1 MRSAF
6 IYLGPKNL
14 KHSFKNNKW
23 KTARIISIYIGIA
36 GILFTVGI
44 FLYFAKDLPDANGLS
59 DRTVVES
66 TKIMDRT
73 GQYILYE
80 VHGEEKRTMIP
91 FSDMPDNIKYATIA
105 LEDQDFYSHH
115 GIKITSIIRAVFK
128 DVLKGGASQGGSTI
142 TQQFV
147 KKSMLTDE
155 KTFTRKIKEAILSLE
170 LETKYSKDEIL
181 AMYLNQIPYGSNAYG
196 IEAAAKTFFGK
207 NAKELTLDE
216 AALIASLPQAPSYY
230 SPYGSHVDSLKVRQE
245 YALKQMEKLG
255 YITSDQLEEFK
266 NVDVLSKIKSF
277 QESINAPHFVMYVK
291 EYLEKTYGEQAVEQG
306 GLKVYTTL
314 DWDKQQIAEK
324 AVKEGAEKNVKNW
337 NAYNSSLVAMDPK
350 TGQIMAMVGSKDFF
364 GKSQPEGCISGK
376 DCKFEPQDNVA
387 IRDRQPGSSFKPY
400 VYLTAFTKGYTPET
414 IMFDVATNFGSQGS
428 EKDYEPQ
435 NYDGKFRGPL
445 PMKECLAQS
454 LNIPAVKTLYLV
466 GIQNAIATAKGLG
479 ITGLNNQSN
488 YYGLSLVLGG
498 GEVKLLDHV
507 NAFSTLATG
516 GIKHNKTAILK
527 IENNKGEILEE
538 YKSSEGERTIEEKYV
553 AMLDHIMS
561 TNDYRAPIFGE
572 NSPLRFDNR
581 QVAAKTGTTN
591 EFRDGWVVGYT
602 PSLAVGVWSGNNDNT
617 PMRAGADGVNVSAP
631 IWRSFLDQVLGNY
644 SMENFPK
651 YEKEETGKD
660 ILDGKIPME
669 KNVKV
674 CEIPGKNNEYCLAND
689 YCADTTK
696 KDFADGHD
704 ILYYVN
710 KDDPRGDAPKDP
722 EKDPQYENWE
732 KGVKKWFDKNK
743 DGYVFGDA
751 PKDECSADDFKKY
764 QPSVSV
770 SSSQSSNQLSVSGN
784 IDAPYGISKIEFFV
798 DGDKVSSGSSENTS
812 ITLTDSLNGKSNVEI
827 KVIVTDKNG
836 NTASDSKK
844 IDIVAW

>member
-1 MRSAF
+1 MTQPF
-6 IYLGPKNL
+6 IYLKPKNL
-14 KHSFKNNKW
+14 KNSLRTNKW
-23 KTARIISIYIGIA
+23 KTVGVISIYLGIA
-36 GILFTVGI
+36 GILFVAGV
-44 FLYFAKDLPDANGLS
+44 FLYFAKDLPSTGKVN
-59 DRTVVES
+59 DRVIIES
-66 TKIMDRT
+66 TKIYDRT
-73 GQYILYE
+73 GQHVLYD
-80 VHGEEKRTMIP
+80 VHGEEKRTIVQ
-91 FSDMPDNIKYATIA
+91 FGNMPENLRFATIA

-115 GIKITSIIRAVFK
+115 GIKFTSIARAILK
-128 DVLKGGASQGGSTI
+128 DIFQRGVTQGASTI

-147 KKSMLTDE
+147 KNSLLTSE
-155 KTFTRKIKEAILSLE
+155 KTFTRKIKEVILSLE
-170 LETKYSKDEIL
+170 LETKFSKDEIL
-181 AMYLNQIPYGSNAYG
+181 AMYLNEIPYGSNSYG
-196 IEAAAKTFFGK
+196 IEAASQTFFGK
-207 NAKELTLDE
+207 DSKDLTLDE
-216 AALIASLPQAPSYY
+216 AAILASLPQAPTYY
-230 SPYGSHVDSLKVRQE
+230 SPYGSHSDALKARQE
-245 YALKQMEKLG
+245 FALDKMANLG
-255 YITSDQLEEFK
+255 YITKDQANEFK
-266 NVDVLSKIKSF
+266 NVDVLNKIKPST
-277 QESINAPHFVMYVK
+277 ENISAPHFVMYVK
-291 EYLEKTYGEQAVEQG
+291 EYLEKNYGEQAVEQG

-350 TGQIMAMVGSKDFF
+350 TGQILAMVGSKDFF

-376 DCKFEPQDNVA
+376 NCKFEPQDNVS

-400 VYLTAFTKGYTPET
+400 VYLAAFVKGYTPET
-414 IMFDVATNFGSQGS
+414 MMFDVATNFGSQGGT
-428 EKDYEPQ
+428 KDYEPQ
-435 NYDGKFRGPL
+435 DYDGKFRGPL

-466 GIQNAIATAKGLG
+466 GIQNAIATAKSLG
-479 ITGLNNQSN
+479 ITGLNNQSS

-516 GIKHNKTAILK
+516 GVKHDKTAILK
-527 IENNKGEILEE
+527 IENNKEEILEE
-538 YKSSEGERTIEEKYV
+538 YKSSEGERVIEEKYV

-660 ILDGKIPME
+660 ILDGKISTE
-669 KNVKV
+669 KDVKV
-674 CEIPGKNNEYCLAND
+674 CKISEKDDKVKYCLAND
-689 YCADTTK
+689 FCKDDK
-696 KDFADGHD
+696 KRDFVDAHT

-722 EKDPQYENWE
+722 EKDPQFANWE
-732 KGVKKWFDKNK
+732 KGIEKWYAKEDKKFIL
-743 DGYVFGDA
+743 GT
-751 PKDECSADDFKKY
+751 PPEDDC
-764 QPSVSV
+764 Q
-770 SSSQSSNQLSVSGN
+770 
-784 IDAPYGISKIEFFV
+784 E
-798 DGDKVSSGSSENTS
+798 
-812 ITLTDSLNGKSNVEI
+812 
-827 KVIVTDKNG
+827 
-836 NTASDSKK
+836 SDFN
-844 IDIVAW
+844 

>member
-1 MRSAF
+1 MQQVF
-6 IYLGPKNL
+6 VYLKPKNL
-14 KHSFKNNKW
+14 RNSFRENRW
-23 KTARIISIYIGIA
+23 RTA
-36 GILFTVGI
+36 GILSAYIFGFVILFTMGV

-73 GQYILYE
+73 GQHVLYE
-80 VHGEEKRTMIP
+80 VHGEEKRTIIP
-91 FSDMPDNIKYATIA
+91 FIEMPDNIKYATIA

-115 GIKITSIIRAVFK
+115 GIKLSSIMRALLK
-128 DVLKGGASQGGSTI
+128 DFIKGGASQGGSTI

-207 NAKELTLDE
+207 SAKELTLDE
-216 AALIASLPQAPSYY
+216 SALIAALPQAPSYY
-230 SPYGSHVDSLKVRQE
+230 SPYGSHTDSLKIRQE

-255 YITSDQLEEFK
+255 YITNEQLGEFK
-266 NVDVLSKIKSF
+266 NADVLSKIKPF

-324 AVKEGAEKNVKNW
+324 AVKEGAEKNVKSW

-350 TGQIMAMVGSKDFF
+350 TGQILAMVGSKDFF
-364 GKSQPEGCISGK
+364 GKSQPEGCVSGK
-376 DCKFEPQDNVA
+376 NCKFEPQDNVS

-414 IMFDVATNFGSQGS
+414 IMFDVETNFGSQGGT
-428 EKDYEPQ
+428 KDYEPQ

-445 PMKECLAQS
+445 PMKETLAQS

-466 GIQNAIATAKGLG
+466 GIKNAIATAKNLG
-479 ITGLNNQSN
+479 ITGLNNKSD

-507 NAFSTLATG
+507 NAFSTLAAG
-516 GIKHNKTAILK
+516 GVKHNKTAILK
-527 IENNKGEILEE
+527 VEDNKGGILEE
-538 YKSSEGERTIEEKYV
+538 YKSSSGEKVIDEKYV

-561 TNDYRAPIFGE
+561 TNDYRAPVFGE

-631 IWRSFLDQVLGNY
+631 IWRSFLDQVLNNY

-651 YEKEETGKD
+651 YEKEDTGKD

-669 KNVKV
+669 KDVKV
-674 CEIPGKNNEYCLAND
+674 CEIPGKDDEYCLAND
-689 YCADTTK
+689 YCKDSKK

-710 KDDPRGDAPKDP
+710 KDDPRGDKPKDP
-722 EKDPQYENWE
+722 EKDSQYDNWE
-732 KGVKKWFDKNK
+732 KGVKKWFEKNK
-743 DGYVFGDA
+743 DDYVLGDV
-751 PKDECSADDFKKY
+751 PDDECKESDFEKY
-764 QPSVSV
+764 KPSISVSA
-770 SSSQSSNQLSVSGN
+770 SQSSNKLKISASVK
-784 IDAPYGISKIEFFV
+784 APYGLDSITFFV
-798 DGDKVSSGSSENTS
+798 DGDKVSSGSSSSTTY
-812 ITLTDSLNGKSNVEI
+812 TLSDTDSIEVKAVI
-827 KVIVTDKNG
+827 KDENG
-836 NTASDSKK
+836 NEASDSKN
-844 IDIVAW
+844 IDIKTWL